1 MHAAVGTR
9 SVSWNMTLLEWN
21 LPTLNTCLLLLL
33 LLLRFVLQTHTVA
46 FVLFSFETE

>member
-46 FVLFSFETE
+46 FVLFSFKTE

>member
-21 LPTLNTCLLLLL
+21 LPTLNTYLLLPL